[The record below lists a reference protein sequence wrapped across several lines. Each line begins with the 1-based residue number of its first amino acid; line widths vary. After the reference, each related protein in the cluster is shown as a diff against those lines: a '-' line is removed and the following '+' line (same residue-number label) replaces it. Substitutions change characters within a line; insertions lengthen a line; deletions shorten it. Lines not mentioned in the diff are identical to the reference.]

1 MNEYLNIANQLL
13 ANAKADEYFGHDPFD
28 GLNSALFSFWPSAKD
43 SLLGLAFI
51 QFCKRS
57 PINLRPLIAV
67 PKGRNP
73 KGVALFLSGLLQDHQ
88 RTGDTQL
95 LHQALGLGDWL
106 LTQQCDP
113 LVWQHPCW
121 GYHFDWKARAFFVP
135 KGKPNVISTIY
146 VSRALY
152 ELGQVANRPD
162 LCQTALNSAHFIVEH
177 LRTQDDGQEFFAYIP
192 GETAFVHNASLWAAA
207 WVGFAASKT
216 GNSDYAELALRVA
229 RQSVQMQSTDGSWAY
244 GTRHHHQFI
253 DGFHTG
259 YNLEA
264 LHDLRAALGVNEF
277 DGAISQGLAFY
288 KEHLFEANGAAKY
301 FHNNPYPYDMHTV
314 AQAVLT
320 LLRVGDTAHDVVLV
334 EKTLEWSIKELYLQ
348 KEQRF
353 LYQKTARVTNKINYM
368 RWTQAWAYFALAFY
382 NRYKATTDAKN

>member
-1 MNEYLNIANQLL
+1 MNWTVLAQQLL
-13 ANAKADEYFGHDPFD
+13 DDSAKDGFAGYDPFD
-28 GLNSALFSFWPSAKD
+28 GLNGSLFSVWPSAKD

-51 QFCKRS
+51 QLCKRS
-57 PINLRPLIAV
+57 PINFRPLLGVLKA
-67 PKGRNP
+67 RNP
-73 KGVALFLSGLLQDHQ
+73 KGVALFVSGLLQDHR
-88 RTGDTQL
+88 RTGDPQL
-95 LHQALGLGDWL
+95 LQQALELGDWL
-106 LTQQCDP
+106 LTQQCDA

-121 GYHFDWKARAFFVP
+121 GYHFDWKARAFYVP
-135 KGKPNVISTIY
+135 KGKPNVITTIY

-152 ELGQVANRPD
+152 ELGLVANRTD
-162 LCQTALNSAHFIVEH
+162 LCQAALNSAHFIVEH
-177 LRTQDDGQEFFAYIP
+177 LRTQDAGKEFFAYIP

-207 WVGFAASKT
+207 WVAFAASKT
-216 GNSDYAELALRVA
+216 GNSDHAELALRVA
-229 RQSVQMQSTDGSWAY
+229 RQSVQMQAADGSWVY

-264 LHDLRAALGVNEF
+264 LHDLRTALDVTEF

-320 LLRVGDTAHDVVLV
+320 LLRVGGTASDVALV
-334 EKTLEWSIKELYLQ
+334 EKTLDWSIKELYLPNQ
-348 KEQRF
+348 QRF
-353 LYQKTARVTNKINYM
+353 AYQKTARWTNKVNYM
-368 RWTQAWAYFALAFY
+368 RWTQAWAYFAIAFY
-382 NRYKATTDAKN
+382 NRHQAEQHGTH